1 MMLKHHG
8 LTQSSDFFADKLIR
22 PDLRG
27 LLMKIIILLL
37 TLLLSQSLWARSYV
51 IFSMTQDLS
60 MGFENEVIRKN
71 YYINMG
77 SSQGVRKDSVL
88 DVFRIISVQNPYD
101 NKKRVNY
108 KVKIGE
114 LKVLHSS
121 DDASIAMLQSYESE
135 QTPIFELPQF
145 MIGDHVA
152 ISVN

>member
-1 MMLKHHG
+1 
-8 LTQSSDFFADKLIR
+8 
-22 PDLRG
+22 
-27 LLMKIIILLL
+27 MKIIILLFS
-37 TLLLSQSLWARSYV
+37 LLLSQSIWARSYV

-60 MGFENEVIRKN
+60 MGYENEVIRKN

-88 DVFRIISVQNPYD
+88 DVYRIISVQNPYD

-152 ISVN
+152 INVN

>member
-1 MMLKHHG
+1 M
-8 LTQSSDFFADKLIR
+8 KLS
-22 PDLRG
+22 
-27 LLMKIIILLL
+27 ILIL
-37 TLLLSQSLWARSYV
+37 TLILSQAVSARSYV
-51 IFSMTQDLS
+51 IFSMAQDLP
-60 MGFENEVIRKN
+60 MGSDNEVVRKN

-77 SSQGVRKDSVL
+77 SGQGVKKDSVL

-121 DDASIAMLQSYESE
+121 DEAAIATVNEYEKE
-135 QTPIFELPQF
+135 KTPIFELDQF

-152 ISVN
+152 INVD